1 MAFDNFTYYRM
12 MEESLKEIKKLDKKP
27 SLLLHSCCAPCNA
40 YPLELLVEYF
50 DLTLM
55 YNNSNIYPFEEY
67 SRRLDELKKYVDF
80 INNKYN
86 VNIKMI
92 ETPYINEDFTKLLEP
107 YKEQKEG
114 QDRCKLC
121 YKIRMNEAY
130 KYASENNF
138 DYFTTVMT
146 ISRQKNSIILN
157 NIGIELSKLYPNTKY
172 FISDFK
178 KNKGIDKGLEIAK
191 EHNMYR
197 QDYCGCIYSYNS
209 KKNKI
214 KKV

>member
-1 MAFDNFTYYRM
+1 MNFDNFTYYRM

-67 SRRLDELKKYVDF
+67 SRRLNELKKYVEF

-86 VNIKMI
+86 VNIKMV

-121 YKIRMNEAY
+121 YKVRMNEAY

-146 ISRQKNSIILN
+146 ISRQKNSIVLN

-209 KKNKI
+209 R
-214 KKV
+214 KVK

>member
-1 MAFDNFTYYRM
+1 
-12 MEESLKEIKKLDKKP
+12 
-27 SLLLHSCCAPCNA
+27 
-40 YPLELLVEYF
+40 
-50 DLTLM
+50 
-55 YNNSNIYPFEEY
+55 
-67 SRRLDELKKYVDF
+67 
-80 INNKYN
+80 
-86 VNIKMI
+86 
-92 ETPYINEDFTKLLEP
+92 
-107 YKEQKEG
+107 
-114 QDRCKLC
+114 
-121 YKIRMNEAY
+121 MNEAY

-146 ISRQKNSIILN
+146 ISRQKKWIVLN

-209 KKNKI
+209 R
-214 KKV
+214 KVK

>member
-12 MEESLKEIKKLDKKP
+12 MEESLKEIKKVDKKP

-209 KKNKI
+209 RKK
-214 KKV
+214 

>member
-12 MEESLKEIKKLDKKP
+12 MEESLKEIKNLDKKP
-27 SLLLHSCCAPCNA
+27 TLLLHSCCAPCNA
-40 YPLELLVEYF
+40 YPLELLVNYF

-55 YNNSNIYPFEEY
+55 YNNSNIYPETEY
-67 SRRLDELKKYVDF
+67 LRRLEELKKYVDY
-80 INNKYN
+80 INTKYN
-86 VNIKMI
+86 VNIKII
-92 ETPYINEDFTKLLEP
+92 ETTYNNIEYNKILEP
-107 YKEQKEG
+107 FKDQKEG
-114 QDRCKLC
+114 LDRCKLC
-121 YKIRMNEAY
+121 YKTRMNEAY
-130 KYASENNF
+130 KYASDNNF

-146 ISRQKNSIILN
+146 ISRQKNSIVLN

-197 QDYCGCIYSYNS
+197 QDYCGCIFSINN
-209 KKNKI
+209 KK
-214 KKV
+214 

>member
-67 SRRLDELKKYVDF
+67 SRRLNELKKYVEF

-86 VNIKMI
+86 VNIKMV

-121 YKIRMNEAY
+121 YKVRMNEAY

-146 ISRQKNSIILN
+146 ISRQKNSIVLN

-209 KKNKI
+209 R
-214 KKV
+214 KVK

>member
-12 MEESLKEIKKLDKKP
+12 MEESLKEIKNLDKKP
-27 SLLLHSCCAPCNA
+27 TLLLHSCCAPCNA
-40 YPLELLVEYF
+40 YPLELLVNYF

-55 YNNSNIYPFEEY
+55 YNNSNIYPETEY
-67 SRRLDELKKYVDF
+67 LRRLEELKKYVDY
-80 INNKYN
+80 INTKYN
-86 VNIKMI
+86 VNIKII
-92 ETPYINEDFTKLLEP
+92 ETTYNNIEYNKILEP
-107 YKEQKEG
+107 FKDQKEG
-114 QDRCKLC
+114 LDRCKLC
-121 YKIRMNEAY
+121 YKTRMNEAY
-130 KYASENNF
+130 KYASDNNF

-157 NIGIELSKLYPNTKY
+157 NIGIELSKLYPNTEY

-197 QDYCGCIYSYNS
+197 QDYCGCIFSINN
-209 KKNKI
+209 KK
-214 KKV
+214 

>member
-121 YKIRMNEAY
+121 YKVRMNEAY

-146 ISRQKNSIILN
+146 ISRQKNSIVLN

-209 KKNKI
+209 RKK
-214 KKV
+214 

>member
-146 ISRQKNSIILN
+146 ISRQKNSIVLN

-209 KKNKI
+209 RKK
-214 KKV
+214 

>member
-12 MEESLKEIKKLDKKP
+12 MEESLKEIKNLDKKP
-27 SLLLHSCCAPCNA
+27 TLLLHSCCAPCNA
-40 YPLELLVEYF
+40 YPLELLVNYF
-50 DLTLM
+50 NLTLM
-55 YNNSNIYPFEEY
+55 YNNSNIYPETEY
-67 SRRLDELKKYVDF
+67 LRRLEELKKYVGY
-80 INNKYN
+80 INTKYN
-86 VNIKMI
+86 VNIKII
-92 ETPYINEDFTKLLEP
+92 ETTYNNIEYNKILEP
-107 YKEQKEG
+107 FKDQKEG
-114 QDRCKLC
+114 LDRCKLC
-121 YKIRMNEAY
+121 YKTRMNEAY
-130 KYASENNF
+130 KYASDNNF

-197 QDYCGCIYSYNS
+197 QDYCGCIFSINN
-209 KKNKI
+209 KK
-214 KKV
+214 

>member
-1 MAFDNFTYYRM
+1 MSFDNFTYYRM
-12 MEESLKEIKKLDKKP
+12 MEESLKEIKKESKKP
-27 SLLLHSCCAPCNA
+27 TLLLHSCCAPCNA

-55 YNNSNIYPFEEY
+55 YNNSNIYPEKEY
-67 SRRLDELKKYVDF
+67 IRRLDELKKYVDF

-86 VNIKMI
+86 VQIKLI
-92 ETPYINEDFTKLLEP
+92 ETPYNNLEYNKILEP
-107 YKEQKEG
+107 FKDQKEG
-114 QDRCKLC
+114 MDRCKLC
-121 YKIRMNEAY
+121 YKTRMNEAY

-146 ISRQKNSIILN
+146 ISRQKNSIVLN

-197 QDYCGCIYSYNS
+197 QDYCGCIYSYQN
-209 KKNKI
+209 KNK
-214 KKV
+214 

>member
-146 ISRQKNSIILN
+146 ISRQKDSIILN

-209 KKNKI
+209 RKK
-214 KKV
+214 

>member
-1 MAFDNFTYYRM
+1 MSFDNFTYYRM

-27 SLLLHSCCAPCNA
+27 TLLLHSCCAPCNA
-40 YPLELLVEYF
+40 FPLILLIEYF

-67 SRRLDELKKYVDF
+67 NRRLNELKDYVDYV
-80 INNKYN
+80 NKTHN

-92 ETPYINEDFTKLLEP
+92 ETTYNNDEYNKNLEP

-114 QDRCKLC
+114 LDRCKLC
-121 YKIRMNEAY
+121 YKIRMDEAY
-130 KYASENNF
+130 KYASEHNF

-146 ISRQKNSIILN
+146 ISRQKNSIVLN
-157 NIGIELSKLYPNTKY
+157 NIGLELEKKYSNTKY

-191 EHNMYR
+191 ERNMYR
-197 QDYCGCIYSYNS
+197 QDYCGCIYSYNKRKS
-209 KKNKI
+209 D
-214 KKV
+214 

>member
-1 MAFDNFTYYRM
+1 MSFDNFTYYRM
-12 MEESLKEIKKLDKKP
+12 MEESLKEIKKERKKP
-27 SLLLHSCCAPCNA
+27 TLLLHSCCAPCNA

-55 YNNSNIYPFEEY
+55 YNNSNIYPEKEY
-67 SRRLDELKKYVDF
+67 IRRLDELKKYVDF

-86 VNIKMI
+86 VQIKLI
-92 ETPYINEDFTKLLEP
+92 ETPYNNLEYNKILEP
-107 YKEQKEG
+107 FKDQKEG
-114 QDRCKLC
+114 MDRCKLC
-121 YKIRMNEAY
+121 YKTRMNEAY

-146 ISRQKNSIILN
+146 ISRQKNSIVLN
-157 NIGIELSKLYPNTKY
+157 NIGIELSKLYPTTKY

-197 QDYCGCIYSYNS
+197 QDYCGCIYSYQN
-209 KKNKI
+209 KNK
-214 KKV
+214 

>member
-67 SRRLDELKKYVDF
+67 NRRLNELKKYVEF

-121 YKIRMNEAY
+121 YKVRMNEAY

-146 ISRQKNSIILN
+146 ISRQKNSIVLN

-209 KKNKI
+209 R
-214 KKV
+214 KVK

>member
-209 KKNKI
+209 RKK
-214 KKV
+214 

>member
-1 MAFDNFTYYRM
+1 MSFDNFTYYRM
-12 MEESLKEIKKLDKKP
+12 MEESLKEIKKENKKP
-27 SLLLHSCCAPCNA
+27 TLLLHSCCAPCNA

-55 YNNSNIYPFEEY
+55 YNNSNIYPEKEY
-67 SRRLDELKKYVDF
+67 IRRLDELKKYVDF

-86 VNIKMI
+86 VQIKLI
-92 ETPYINEDFTKLLEP
+92 ETPYNNLEYNKILEP
-107 YKEQKEG
+107 FKDQKEG
-114 QDRCKLC
+114 MDRCKLC
-121 YKIRMNEAY
+121 YKTRMNEAY

-146 ISRQKNSIILN
+146 ISRQKNSIVLN
-157 NIGIELSKLYPNTKY
+157 NIGIELSKLYPTTKY

-197 QDYCGCIYSYNS
+197 QDYCGCIYSYQN
-209 KKNKI
+209 KNK
-214 KKV
+214 

>member
-1 MAFDNFTYYRM
+1 MSFDNFTYYRM
-12 MEESLKEIKKLDKKP
+12 MEEKLNEIKKLDKKP
-27 SLLLHSCCAPCNA
+27 TLLLHSCCAPCNA
-40 YPLELLVEYF
+40 YPLVLLVEYF

-55 YNNSNIYPFEEY
+55 YNNSNIYPYEEY
-67 SRRLDELKKYVDF
+67 ERRLEELKKYVNY
-80 INNKYN
+80 INQKYQI
-86 VNIKMI
+86 NIKMI
-92 ETPYINEDFTKLLEP
+92 ETPYNNAEYNKILEP

-114 QDRCKLC
+114 LDRCRLC
-121 YKIRMNEAY
+121 YKTRMNEAY
-130 KYASENNF
+130 KYANDNNF

-157 NIGIELSKLYPNTKY
+157 NIGLELEKLYPNTKY

-197 QDYCGCIYSYNS
+197 QDYCGCIYSYS
-209 KKNKI
+209 KRKCE
-214 KKV
+214 